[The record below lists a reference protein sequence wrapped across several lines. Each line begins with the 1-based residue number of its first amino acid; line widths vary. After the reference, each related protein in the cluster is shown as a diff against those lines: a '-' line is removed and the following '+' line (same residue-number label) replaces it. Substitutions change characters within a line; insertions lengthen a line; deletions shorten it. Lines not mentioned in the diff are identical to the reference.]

1 MLASIAVIVAAL
13 YLTNSALLPVTLAVL
28 LSFPLSP
35 VCNWFERH
43 WLGRVPVVVVTALAG
58 FTVPGGFV
66 DNARQKDQA
75 TKVTRSVTGVK
86 EVRHDLEIRPK

>member
-1 MLASIAVIVAAL
+1 MLALIAVIIAAL
-13 YLTNSALLPVTLAVL
+13 YLTKSALLPVTHAVL

-43 WLGRVPVVVVTALAG
+43 WIGRVPAVVVTALVG
-58 FTVPGGFV
+58 FTVLGGFV
-66 DNARQKDQA
+66 DNARQKDPA

-86 EVRHDLEIRPK
+86 EVRSDLGIRQK